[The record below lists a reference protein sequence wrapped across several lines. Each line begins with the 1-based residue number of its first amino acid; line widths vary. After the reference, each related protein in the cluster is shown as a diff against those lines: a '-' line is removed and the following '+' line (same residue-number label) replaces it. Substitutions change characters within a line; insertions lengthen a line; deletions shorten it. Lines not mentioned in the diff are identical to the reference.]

1 MANTDNSK
9 LLRTESIGK
18 LLFKFSVPAIIGM
31 LVNALYNIVDG
42 IFVGRYVGSLGLAGV
57 SVSYPMM
64 IVVLAFTMLI
74 GFGATSLISIRL
86 GENRKDDAEKIL
98 GNATTLLVIVP
109 IILFIIVQIFLDKIL
124 MLFGA
129 SANVL
134 PFAKSYMNIVSFG
147 FLFQSIGFGMNNFI
161 RSEGSPNIAMFT
173 MLIGAILNTIF
184 DAVFIIVL
192 DMGIEGAA
200 LATVLAQLVSTIW
213 VVAYFLSGK
222 SLLKIKKENLK
233 LKADTVRYIVTLGF
247 AQFSLQIANSIVAII
262 ANKTLLHYGGD
273 ISISAYR
280 IINNTA
286 MLFLM
291 SIFGINQG
299 AQPIIGYNY
308 GAKQFDRVKKT
319 LFLAIGSATVVV
331 LFGFIVV
338 RVFPEQIVML
348 FTKDDKELISMT
360 VDGMKIFLL
369 ALPIIGFQVVSSSYF
384 QAIGK
389 PKQSILLGL
398 SRQVILLIPATLIL
412 PTFYGLKGVWM
423 AAPVSDFLSCVL
435 SAFFL
440 VRAIKGLN
448 SSIESQDSL
457 QNKL

>member
-9 LLRTESIGK
+9 LLGTESIGA
-18 LLFKFSVPAIIGM
+18 LLFKFSIPAIIGM

-42 IFVGRYVGSLGLAGV
+42 VFVGRYVGSLGLAGV
-57 SVSYPMM
+57 SVSYPIM
-64 IVVLAFTMLI
+64 IVVLAFIMLI

-86 GENRKDDAEKIL
+86 GEGEKDVAEKIL
-98 GNATTLLVIVP
+98 GNATTLLVVVP
-109 IILFIIVQIFLDKIL
+109 IVLFILVQIFLDNML

-134 PFAKSYMNIVSFG
+134 PFAKSYMSIVSFG
-147 FLFQSIGFGMNNFI
+147 FLFQAIGFGMNNFI
-161 RSEGSPNIAMFT
+161 RAEGNPKTAMFT
-173 MLIGAILNTIF
+173 MLIGAILNTIL
-184 DAVFIIVL
+184 DAIFIIGL
-192 DMGIEGAA
+192 DMGIKGAA
-200 LATVLAQLVSTIW
+200 LATVLAQMISSIW
-213 VVAYFLSGK
+213 VLSYFLSGK
-222 SLLKIKKENLK
+222 SLLKVKKENLK
-233 LKADTVRYIVTLGF
+233 LESDTVRYIVTLGF
-247 AQFSLQIANSIVAII
+247 AQFSLQIANSIVAVI

-280 IINNTA
+280 IINNLA

-319 LFLAIGSATVVV
+319 LFLAIGSATAIV
-331 LFGFIVV
+331 LFGFAVV
-338 RVFPEQIVML
+338 RIFPEQLVML

-369 ALPIIGFQVVSSSYF
+369 ALPIIGFQIVSSSYF

-389 PKQSILLGL
+389 PKQSVLLGL
-398 SRQVILLIPATLIL
+398 SRQVIILIPATLIL

-423 AAPVSDFLSCVL
+423 AAPTSDILSSIL
-435 SAFFL
+435 TTFFL
-440 VRAIKGLN
+440 VQAIKNLN
-448 SSIESQDSL
+448 SNIESQ
-457 QNKL
+457 NEIKK